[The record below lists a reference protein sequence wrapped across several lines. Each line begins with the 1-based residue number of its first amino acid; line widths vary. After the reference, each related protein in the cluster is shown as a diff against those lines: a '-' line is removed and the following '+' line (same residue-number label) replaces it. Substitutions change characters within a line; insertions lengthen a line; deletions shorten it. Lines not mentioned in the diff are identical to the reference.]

1 VEADTAR
8 LVNALGHLV
17 DNAIKHTSNG
27 GRIVIGAHGPVAP
40 PNGSGRPHAVIA
52 VVDTGEGI
60 PADRQRLLFK
70 AFSQIDM
77 SDRRRFE
84 GVGLGLALA
93 HRIVVA
99 HGGQISLRSEPG
111 HGSTFAI
118 WLPLQGPH

>member
-1 VEADTAR
+1 
-8 LVNALGHLV
+8 
-17 DNAIKHTSNG
+17 
-27 GRIVIGAHGPVAP
+27 
-40 PNGSGRPHAVIA
+40 VIA

-118 WLPLQGPH
+118 WLPLQAPH